1 MLKGIKKV
9 TSEKH
14 LAKLKIPWLIK
25 RNKTKALFYKLVYL
39 NTLVFLKVSY
49 KYIIKAFNKLLQ

>member
-49 KYIIKAFNKLLQ
+49 K